1 MIFLQLVVSH
11 FSLSLSH
18 IQMIARSLG
27 SQATRAIHGI
37 RIIDVDCGRRLE
49 HSMISTFGA
58 RVSQSMNDK
67 PFRRAKFSGMLR
79 IGSISVVFFASGG
92 LRGLTRPGL
101 IDLVE

>member
-1 MIFLQLVVSH
+1 
-11 FSLSLSH
+11 
-18 IQMIARSLG
+18 MIARSLG
-27 SQATRAIHGI
+27 SRATRAIHGI

-67 PFRRAKFSGMLR
+67 PFRRAGMLR